1 MAKIVKSKRR
11 KLRLRGLALL
21 LLIFSSLAWLTVRL
35 YTNTTNAKLTMKI
48 QEMNEELNELQAQNQ
63 SLNFEI
69 QTLQNKDRV
78 YEIASTANM
87 NQIADN
93 IISLVGE

>member
-1 MAKIVKSKRR
+1 MAKIVKGKRR
-11 KLRLRGLALL
+11 KLRLRGLALIL
-21 LLIFSSLAWLTVRL
+21 LTFSLLASLTATL

-48 QEMNEELNELQAQNQ
+48 QEMNEELNELQNQNQ

-78 YEIASTANM
+78 FEIASGANM

-93 IISLVGE
+93 IISIVGE